1 MDGRVGGGGRIGGPG
16 GRGGRYVGRASK
28 MGAEKSG
35 RREGRASKRGA
46 GKSGRGEARVGM
58 RGGVSWPGERRGEK
72 TGRVE
77 VSVRVGGCFRGTKGL
92 WAIGSRRMRRGAT
105 LGM

>member
-16 GRGGRYVGRASK
+16 RRGGRGEGRASK
-28 MGAEKSG
+28 MGGEKSG

-58 RGGVSWPGERRGEK
+58 RGGVSWPGERRDEK

-77 VSVRVGGCFRGTKGL
+77 VSVRVGGCLRGTKGL
-92 WAIGSRRMRRGAT
+92 WGIDFRRMRRGAT